1 MENMV
6 AAMEAVAA
14 CVPRKW
20 RNVRALHIKC
30 LESTVLSLY
39 SAPGTGGEDN
49 YGDDD
54 LEVAKS
60 EGTPT
65 KEEQGRMKRR
75 KKGTMGCNY
84 VPEHQFPVVTYLC
97 SCRKNDESREPCSF

>member
-1 MENMV
+1 MENVV

-20 RNVRALHIKC
+20 RNVRALHVKS
-30 LESTVLSLY
+30 LESTALSLY
-39 SAPGTGGEDN
+39 SAPGTDGEDN

-54 LEVAKS
+54 LEAAKS

-84 VPEHQFPVVTYLC
+84 VLEHHFPVVTYLC
-97 SCRKNDESREPCSF
+97 SCRKNYESREPCSF